1 MQPPQCKAQTATYRE
16 LYMPSRLHNNMR
28 PHTRAHE
35 LISKS
40 HAKDLTAE
48 ECVFP
53 PTQTHNY
60 CLFFP
65 LHNIYAKHMHLCT
78 SGQAQWHSFPSIPS
92 PCTPPSS
99 LICLFPC
106 RTPARPTARSHTS
119 ITPRTCTHICTK
131 SERGSAIVR
140 EDKKGGGE
148 SRFHATLSNG

>member
-40 HAKDLTAE
+40 HAKDHTAE

-60 CLFFP
+60 WLFFP

-78 SGQAQWHSFPSIPS
+78 SGQAQWHSFPSIPL
-92 PCTPPSS
+92 PCTPPLPPLFVSS
-99 LICLFPC
+99 LAVHLPGLQQGH
-106 RTPARPTARSHTS
+106 TPQLPRAHAHTYAQ
-119 ITPRTCTHICTK
+119 R
-131 SERGSAIVR
+131 VR
-140 EDKKGGGE
+140 EGV
-148 SRFHATLSNG
+148 R

>member
-92 PCTPPSS
+92 PCTPPLLPYLS
-99 LICLFPC
+99 LPLPYTCQAYSKVTHLNY
-106 RTPARPTARSHTS
+106 PAHMHT
-119 ITPRTCTHICTK
+119 HMHK
-131 SERGSAIVR
+131 E
-140 EDKKGGGE
+140 
-148 SRFHATLSNG
+148 